1 MTDLQTAITHLAGH
15 TLALCKGEDILTS
28 DKRGV
33 APMLGWI
40 HEGCDLRGYA
50 AADRVVGK
58 AAAMLFVKAGV
69 CEIYA
74 QTLSQSGKA
83 FLESRGVTVHYG
95 ELADHILNRD
105 GSDVCPME
113 RTVADVDDVDDGIAL
128 MRDKLEQLRRAAQG

>member
-40 HEGCDLRGYA
+40 REGRDLHGYT

-58 AAAMLFVKAGV
+58 AGAMLFVKAGV

-74 QTLSQSGKA
+74 QTLS
-83 FLESRGVTVHYG
+83 
-95 ELADHILNRD
+95 
-105 GSDVCPME
+105 
-113 RTVADVDDVDDGIAL
+113 
-128 MRDKLEQLRRAAQG
+128 

>member
-28 DKRGV
+28 DKRGM

-40 HEGCDLRGYA
+40 REGRDLHGYT

-74 QTLSQSGKA
+74 QTLSKSGKA
-83 FLESRGVTVHYG
+83 FLENRGITVHYG
-95 ELADHILNRD
+95 ELAEHILNRD
-105 GSDVCPME
+105 GTDICPME
-113 RTVADVDDVDDGIAL
+113 RTVADVDDVDTGIAR
-128 MRDKLEQLRRAAQG
+128 MSDKLEQLRRAAQR